1 MGVSR
6 RMRMGRGGW
15 EGCHGVVRATLC
27 ARRARAIVSV
37 RARGLIKGGDLGA
50 GVEEVAAFGE
60 MRRSYQAMVEAE
72 RLAGRPRR
80 FHTTRPNE
88 GHKAVW
94 GPRISSAAGNWFK
107 AQWKTLVLER
117 MRGFR
122 GDRGDPMATMAYYLG
137 EVMPGVWSQLLA
149 AHAVR
154 A

>member
-1 MGVSR
+1 
-6 RMRMGRGGW
+6 MRMGRGGW
-15 EGCHGVVRATLC
+15 EGCHGLVRATLC

-37 RARGLIKGGDLGA
+37 RARGLIKSDLGA
-50 GVEEVAAFGE
+50 GVYEVAAFGE

-94 GPRISSAAGNWFK
+94 GPRISSAAGNRFK
-107 AQWKTLVLER
+107 RQWKQLVLER
-117 MRGFR
+117 MRHFS
-122 GDRGDPMATMAYYLG
+122 GDPMATMAHYLG
-137 EVMPGVWSQLLA
+137 VVMPGVWSQLLA

>member
-37 RARGLIKGGDLGA
+37 RARGLIKSDLGA
-50 GVEEVAAFGE
+50 LVHEVAAFGE

-72 RLAGRPRR
+72 RRAGKTRR
-80 FHTTRPNE
+80 CHTTRPNE

-107 AQWKTLVLER
+107 RQWKLLVLER
-117 MRGFR
+117 MRDFR
-122 GDRGDPMATMAYYLG
+122 GDAMATMAYYLG

>member
-6 RMRMGRGGW
+6 RVGMGRGGW

-37 RARGLIKGGDLGA
+37 RARGLIKSDLGA
-50 GVEEVAAFGE
+50 GVYEVAAFGE
-60 MRRSYQAMVEAE
+60 MRRSYQAMVAAE
-72 RLAGRPRR
+72 RREGKTRQC
-80 FHTTRPNE
+80 HTTRPNE
-88 GHKAVW
+88 GNKAVW

-107 AQWKTLVLER
+107 RQWKQLVLER
-117 MRGFR
+117 MRDYR

>member
-6 RMRMGRGGW
+6 RVGMGRGGW
-15 EGCHGVVRATLC
+15 EGCHGVVRAALC

-37 RARGLIKGGDLGA
+37 RARGLIKSDLGA
-50 GVEEVAAFGE
+50 GGYEVAAFGE

-72 RLAGRPRR
+72 RRAGRPLRC
-80 FHTTRPNE
+80 HTTRPNE
-88 GHKAVW
+88 GHTPVW

-107 AQWKTLVLER
+107 RQWKQLVLER
-117 MRGFR
+117 MRGFEFR
-122 GDRGDPMATMAYYLG
+122 DDAMATMAYYLG

>member
-1 MGVSR
+1 
-6 RMRMGRGGW
+6 MR
-15 EGCHGVVRATLC
+15 AALC
-27 ARRARAIVSV
+27 ARRARCIVSV
-37 RARGLIKGGDLGA
+37 RARGLISSDLELGQT
-50 GVEEVAAFGE
+50 EVAAFGK
-60 MRRSYQAMVEAE
+60 MRSSYEDMVADE
-72 RLAGRPRR
+72 RREGRGKPLR

-88 GHKAVW
+88 GHAAVW

-107 AQWKTLVLER
+107 VHWQWKQLVLEH

-137 EVMPGVWSQLLA
+137 VVMPGVPVWSQLLA